1 MTSHSQSMIPTST
14 PTSTGLKIVLLV
26 AMTLVVFLPN
36 TCHGF
41 MVVHPYLGNP
51 VSTASS
57 SLSLSAAPFGSR
69 RSVLRQESTTTS
81 SMPIYIKGSKRFY
94 SPVIMTAAA
103 TEEMAVGDT
112 NDLLPVSHTND
123 KNDKNDD
130 DNDNDVRPNMTV
142 LRAPLKFIGPYPCLG
157 LRFPNLATSS
167 QRQRNVTGV
176 SLDFVLDTAANTN
189 TIQGAVA
196 KELQLS
202 IVGQALPGV
211 GSAGYLA
218 GAPTFALGDAQLEG
232 GEIDGRRSTTTT
244 ADEKSKE
251 EIASVSTEDSSIST
265 TTMTEPL
272 LLPSQTPPPMTFIQ
286 GLTASALPIASP
298 AAAGLLSLP
307 FFQCFEGG
315 VEFCWQRGSSSI
327 AKTLFPMKQFN
338 NDDDHRHHHHNNN
351 NNRQDESYED
361 TPFITFFGD
370 ENGDDVVGRHLA
382 QHLARVELRPLPV
395 TQLPSVMVRING
407 IDILALL
414 DTGSPITVLNQQAA
428 DLAGITT
435 TATLSSSSSS
445 SSNNN
450 NNNRG
455 KPNKFKNPFASMAE
469 QFQEAQA
476 LSQAAARG
484 EVLTILGTNGQPTRL
499 YKSIET
505 ATVSM
510 PSKTTSTTAT
520 TTTTTMAQLDET
532 GENAVVP
539 FGPVPVYVGELP
551 GLAALNG
558 LMGVESPPAVV
569 LGMDVLRTRPTMFL
583 RARTNEVYF

>member
-1 MTSHSQSMIPTST
+1 M
-14 PTSTGLKIVLLV
+14 
-26 AMTLVVFLPN
+26 
-36 TCHGF
+36 
-41 MVVHPYLGNP
+41 
-51 VSTASS
+51 
-57 SLSLSAAPFGSR
+57 
-69 RSVLRQESTTTS
+69 
-81 SMPIYIKGSKRFY
+81 
-94 SPVIMTAAA
+94 AAA
-103 TEEMAVGDT
+103 AAEEVR
-112 NDLLPVSHTND
+112 VSHTND
-123 KNDKNDD
+123 DVEASHTHENNDNFDD
-130 DNDNDVRPNMTV
+130 DIDRPRMTI

-196 KELQLS
+196 QELQLS
-202 IVGQALPGV
+202 IVGQVPPGV
-211 GSAGYLA
+211 GSAGYIA

-232 GEIDGRRSTTTT
+232 DGEDDDGHGGGRRRPSVLMVVQDSSTATDSTEAEEESDIVTTPLAVATAVEEEEESATVSTEESSTLMTTTT
-244 ADEKSKE
+244 
-251 EIASVSTEDSSIST
+251 
-265 TTMTEPL
+265 EPPV
-272 LLPSQTPPPMTFIQ
+272 LPLPTPPPMTFLQ

-315 VEFCWQRGSSSI
+315 VEFCWQQGSSSI
-327 AKTLFPMKQFN
+327 AKTLFPTKQFTDHGDDGEDSIDH
-338 NDDDHRHHHHNNN
+338 DDDDDNNN
-351 NNRQDESYED
+351 NNIRQDNNNEN
-361 TPFITFFGD
+361 TPLITFFGD
-370 ENGDDVVGRHLA
+370 EDGDDVVGRQLA

-407 IDILALL
+407 IDIPALL

-428 DLAGITT
+428 DLARITT
-435 TATLSSSSSS
+435 TASLSSSSSS
-445 SSNNN
+445 SSSKNNN
-450 NNNRG
+450 KG
-455 KPNKFKNPFASMAE
+455 KPNKFKNPFSAIAE

-484 EVLTILGTNGQPTRL
+484 DVLTIMGTNGQPTRL

-505 ATVSM
+505 VAVGM
-510 PSKTTSTTAT
+510 PSKPTSNTFTTI
-520 TTTTTMAQLDET
+520 TTTTMAQLDET